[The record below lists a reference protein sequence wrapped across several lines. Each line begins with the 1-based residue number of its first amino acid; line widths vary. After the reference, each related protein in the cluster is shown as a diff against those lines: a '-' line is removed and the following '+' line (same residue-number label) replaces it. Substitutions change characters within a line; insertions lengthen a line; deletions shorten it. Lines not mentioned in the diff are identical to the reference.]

1 MMESSTFLSLR
12 PEDGSS
18 TGKGY
23 PDNVRGALYGVLA
36 RLYDHELTPEFADE
50 LHRIGFFRMLA
61 EVNSSFKAAEN
72 FPSLD
77 YELLSTEFARLFI
90 GPGPHVPP
98 YASVHREDD
107 DRSGELWGSTTG
119 EVKRFMEH
127 YGLKLTKPGI
137 IPDHISVLLEFMER
151 LILAR
156 SETSENEKL
165 EACKEA
171 DKIQRLFF
179 RSYVAPWIDNFFQ
192 RVERMKP
199 QIFYASVLSLTK
211 QFMEQEK
218 EVMAEA
224 D

>member
-1 MMESSTFLSLR
+1 MMESSTFSSLR

-18 TGKGY
+18 TGREY
-23 PDNVRGALYGVLA
+23 PDDVRGALYGVLA
-36 RLYDHELTPEFADE
+36 RLYDRELTPEFAAE

-61 EVNSSFKAAEN
+61 EVNSGFKEAESI
-72 FPSLD
+72 PSLD

-90 GPGPHVPP
+90 GPGSHVPL

-127 YGLKLTKPGI
+127 YGLKLTRPGI
-137 IPDHISVLLEFMER
+137 IPDHISVLFEFMER

-156 SETSENEKL
+156 RETSKNENL
-165 EACKEA
+165 EGCQEA
-171 DKIQRLFF
+171 DKIQRQFF
-179 RSYVAPWIDNFFQ
+179 NTYVASW
-192 RVERMKP
+192 VERFFERAGQMKP
-199 QIFYASVLSLTK
+199 QTFYASVLLLTK
-211 QFMEQEK
+211 QFIEHEK
-218 EVMAEA
+218 EVLAEA

>member
-1 MMESSTFLSLR
+1 MKESSTFSSLR
-12 PEDGSS
+12 PKDGSS
-18 TGKGY
+18 TGREY
-23 PDNVRGALYGVLA
+23 PDEVRGALYGVLA
-36 RLYDHELTPEFADE
+36 KLYDHELTPEFADE

-61 EVNSSFKAAEN
+61 DVNGSFKAAESIL
-72 FPSLD
+72 SLD

-90 GPGPHVPP
+90 GPGSHVPP

-137 IPDHISVLLEFMER
+137 IPDHISILFEFMER

-156 SETSENEKL
+156 CETSKNENVD
-165 EACKEA
+165 ACQEA
-171 DKIQRLFF
+171 DKIQRRFF
-179 RSYVAPWIDNFFQ
+179 HSYVTPWIDGFFQ

-218 EVMAEA
+218 EVRAEA

>member
-1 MMESSTFLSLR
+1 MMESSTFSSLR
-12 PEDGSS
+12 PEDDAS
-18 TGKGY
+18 TGQGH
-23 PDNVRGALYGVLA
+23 PNDVRGALYGVLA
-36 RLYDHELTPEFADE
+36 RLYDHELTPEFAEE

-61 EVNSSFKAAEN
+61 EVNDGFKETESI
-72 FPSLD
+72 PSLD
-77 YELLSTEFARLFI
+77 YEFLSTEFARLFI
-90 GPGPHVPP
+90 GPGSHVPL

-137 IPDHISVLLEFMER
+137 IPDHISVLFEFMER

-156 SETSENEKL
+156 RETSKNENAD
-165 EACKEA
+165 ACQEA
-171 DKIQRLFF
+171 DKIQRRFF
-179 RSYVAPWIDNFFQ
+179 KSYVTPWIDNFFQ
-192 RVERMKP
+192 RVEGMKP
-199 QIFYASVLSLTK
+199 QTFYASVLSLTK

>member
-1 MMESSTFLSLR
+1 MESSTFSSPR
-12 PEDGSS
+12 PEDGAS

-23 PDNVRGALYGVLA
+23 PDDVRGALYGVLA
-36 RLYDHELTPEFADE
+36 RLYGHELTPEFAGK

-61 EVNSSFKAAEN
+61 EVNSSFEEAESI
-72 FPSLD
+72 PSLD

-90 GPGPHVPP
+90 GPGSHVPL

-127 YGLKLTKPGI
+127 YGLKLTRPGI
-137 IPDHISVLLEFMER
+137 IPDHISVLFEFMER
-151 LILAR
+151 LILAGR
-156 SETSENEKL
+156 ETSRNENPD
-165 EACKEA
+165 ACQEA
-171 DKIQRLFF
+171 DKIQRQFF
-179 RSYVAPWIDNFFQ
+179 QSYVTPWIDSFFQ

-199 QIFYASVLSLTK
+199 QMFYASVLLLTK